1 MNFILRPVETLLER
15 LSLERKVLVL
25 LGFSMGLVMLVSA
38 VLMAWGVFAYY
49 ELSVSRSFD
58 NVQAELGTTLK
69 RQVAQSQ
76 RIVSELASDSAL
88 ALRLDSITALYG
100 SRDINIPDFV
110 SDQHAIVLRLAHVGF
125 TVKALVVAY
134 DRDGE
139 PLGYF
144 DSRGDHFAMGRFT
157 SPLFGQSTMGG
168 AEPLPTTAG
177 AGPLRPVLRSD
188 VALPANDRGLVWRM
202 VDGELTQAA
211 VAPVVAEFDD
221 KRRQVGYV
229 GIFVTKLSDDI
240 REAAGREGFEAL
252 WLLPGN
258 RRLGDATQI
267 PDDEVLRE
275 APDLAAQV
283 FAGNVA
289 TTASSLGRFGNWR
302 NYGRAFALSFAPE
315 FVGGRGR
322 LILLHDKVT
331 MRLRAVLVFL
341 LALLIP
347 LLACALAAV
356 PCLRLARRYVVKPVV
371 DLAGEIDAVK
381 DGRYVRNDA
390 DKPVLPENDEVVHVH
405 RVLGELADELGR
417 RERESWIWTSVFRKT
432 REAIFVTD
440 LDGNVAYVNQ
450 AFTDVSGTTEE
461 EAVNHP
467 VSFLRTGL
475 HDEAFYD
482 EMWQALRQHGHWAG
496 EVWDQRRDGTAYPQ
510 WLSMSAV
517 ANRDGVITNY
527 AGIFSDISERKAQ
540 EERISYMAHHDTLTG
555 LPNRAMLM
563 ERLRVALLHAERE
576 GHQVAVLFIDL
587 DRFKI
592 INDTLGHSVGD
603 GLLQTVAER
612 LKRAVR
618 ASDTVSRLGGDEF
631 IVLLYKVRAI
641 QDAERV
647 AEHILGVLAPTAR
660 VEGHEL
666 AITPSIGIAAYPENG
681 ADADELI
688 RNADVAMYHAK
699 AQGRNNY
706 QLFEPSLSETA
717 VESLSLEHAL
727 RCASDRDEFTLYYQ
741 PQIEVATR
749 KLVGVEALIRWE
761 SEEFGIVP
769 PGKFIRIAEECGLIL
784 QIGDWVLRESCRQ
797 RAEWNADGIGSF
809 PVAVNVS
816 ALQFRQ
822 PEFVRRVEEAMQL
835 YGIKADQLE
844 LELTESIVMHESG
857 VTAAALEKLKAMGIS
872 LAIDDFGTG
881 YSSLGYLKHLPIQKL
896 KIDGSFIRGI
906 ETDKADRAIVE
917 AIVSLGRA
925 LNLTLVAEGVEQ
937 RSTIT
942 LLGKLGCHVAQGYLY
957 CRPLPP
963 EDFVVW
969 YREFCSEG
977 RRLSVA

>member
-1 MNFILRPVETLLER
+1 MNFILRPVEALLQR

-38 VLMAWGVFAYY
+38 VLMAWGVLVYY

-58 NVQAELGTTLK
+58 NVQAELGTALK

-76 RIVSELASDSAL
+76 RIVSELAADSTL

-100 SRDINIPDFV
+100 RRDINAADFIA
-110 SDQHAIVLRLAHVGF
+110 DQQAIVLRLAHVGF
-125 TVKALVVAY
+125 TLKALVVAY

-144 DSRGDHFAMGRFT
+144 DSRGEHFAMGRFT
-157 SPLFGQSTMGG
+157 SPLFGQITTGG
-168 AEPLPTTAG
+168 AEPLPTNAG
-177 AGPLRPVLRSD
+177 AGPLRPVLRSEL
-188 VALPANDRGLVWRM
+188 ALPAYDRGLLWRM

-211 VAPVVAEFDD
+211 VAPVVAQFDD

-229 GIFVTKLSDDI
+229 GIFVTKVSEDI
-240 REAAGREGFEAL
+240 KEAAAREGFETL

-258 RRLGDATQI
+258 RRLGDVTQI
-267 PDDEVLRE
+267 PEDEVLRE
-275 APDLAAQV
+275 APDLATQV
-283 FAGNVA
+283 YTNHPV
-289 TTASSLGRFGNWR
+289 TTAASLGRFGNWR
-302 NYGRAFALSFAPE
+302 NYGRAFALSFVPE
-315 FVGGRGR
+315 FSGGRGR
-322 LILLHDKVT
+322 LILLHDKAT
-331 MRLRAVLVFL
+331 MRLRALLVFL
-341 LALLIP
+341 AALFVP

-356 PCLRLARRYVVKPVV
+356 PCLRLARRYIVKPVV
-371 DLAGEIDAVK
+371 ELAGEIDAVK
-381 DGRYVRNDA
+381 DGRYVRNEA
-390 DKPVLPENDEVVHVH
+390 EKPMLPENDEVVHVH

-440 LDGNVAYVNQ
+440 LEGNVVYVNQ

-461 EAVNHP
+461 EAVDRP
-467 VSFLRTGL
+467 ASFLRTGL
-475 HDEAFYD
+475 HDEAFYE
-482 EMWQALRQHGHWAG
+482 EMWQALRVHGHWAG

-510 WLSMSAV
+510 WLSMSPV
-517 ANRDGVITNY
+517 TNRDGAITNY

-631 IVLLYKVRAI
+631 IVMLYKVRSI

-681 ADADELI
+681 VDADELI

-727 RCASDRDEFTLYYQ
+727 RCAADRDEFTLYYQ

-761 SEEFGIVP
+761 SEEFGVVP

-835 YGIKADQLE
+835 YGIKAEQLE

-857 VTAAALEKLKAMGIS
+857 VTAAALEKLKTMGIS

-896 KIDGSFIRGI
+896 KVDGSFIRGI

-963 EDFVVW
+963 EDFVAW
-969 YREFCSEG
+969 YREFCGEG
-977 RRLSVA
+977 KRLSVA

>member
-1 MNFILRPVETLLER
+1 MNFILQPVETLLGK

-25 LGFSMGLVMLVSA
+25 LGLSMGLVMLVSA
-38 VLMAWGVFAYY
+38 VLVAWGVLAYY
-49 ELSVSRSFD
+49 ELSVSHSFD
-58 NVQAELGTTLK
+58 NVQAELGTALK
-69 RQVAQSQ
+69 RQDAQSQ
-76 RIVSELASDSAL
+76 RIVSELASDATL
-88 ALRLDSITALYG
+88 ALRLDSIAEQYG
-100 SRDINIPDFV
+100 RRDINAANFV
-110 SDQHAIVLRLAHVGF
+110 SDQQAIVLRLAHVGF
-125 TVKALVVAY
+125 SVKALVVAY

-144 DSRGDHFAMGRFT
+144 DSRAEHFAMGRFS
-157 SPLFGQSTMGG
+157 SPLFGQVMQGG
-168 AEPLPTTAG
+168 AEPLPSNAG
-177 AGPLRPVLRSD
+177 AGPLRPVLRAD
-188 VALPANDRGLVWRM
+188 LTLPTNDRGLQWRM
-202 VDGELTQAA
+202 VDGELTQAT
-211 VAPVVAEFDD
+211 VAPVIAQFDD
-221 KRRQVGYV
+221 KRRHVGYV
-229 GIFVTKLSDDI
+229 SIFVTRVSDDI
-240 REAAGREGFEAL
+240 REAAGREGFEAV
-252 WLLPGN
+252 WQLPGN
-258 RRLGDATQI
+258 RHLGDENRLPNDA
-267 PDDEVLRE
+267 VLRE
-275 APDLAAQV
+275 APDLAALVLAANQMTGE
-283 FAGNVA
+283 A
-289 TTASSLGRFGNWR
+289 SLGRFGDWH
-302 NYGRAFALSFAPE
+302 NYGRAFALSFAPD
-315 FVGGRGR
+315 FAGGTGR
-322 LILLHDKVT
+322 LILLHDKIT
-331 MRLRAVLVFL
+331 MRLRAMAVFL
-341 LALLIP
+341 AALLIP
-347 LLACALAAV
+347 LLACALAAA
-356 PCLRLARRYVVKPVV
+356 PCLRLARRFLVKPIVA
-371 DLAGEIDAVK
+371 LAGEIDAVK
-381 DGRYVRNDA
+381 DGRYVRNA
-390 DKPVLPENDEVVHVH
+390 SGALVVPENDEIMHVH
-405 RVLGELADELGR
+405 HVLGELADELDR

-450 AFTDVSGTTEE
+450 AFTDVSGSSEE
-461 EAVNHP
+461 EAVGQP
-467 VSFLRTGL
+467 ASFLRSGL
-475 HDEAFYD
+475 HDEAFYE
-482 EMWQALRQHGHWAG
+482 EMWQALRMHGYWAG

-517 ANRDGVITNY
+517 TDREGVITNY
-527 AGIFSDISERKAQ
+527 AGIFSDISERKEQ
-540 EERISYMAHHDTLTG
+540 EERISHMAHHDTLTG

-603 GLLQTVAER
+603 GLLKTVAER

-631 IVLLYKVRAI
+631 IVMLYKVRAI
-641 QDAERV
+641 EDAERV

-681 ADADELI
+681 ADAEELI

-706 QLFEPSLSETA
+706 QLYEPAMSETA

-727 RCASDRDEFTLYYQ
+727 RCAADRDEFTLYYQ

-761 SEEFGIVP
+761 SEEFGMVP
-769 PGKFIRIAEECGLIL
+769 PSRFIRIAEECGLIL

-797 RAEWNADGIGSF
+797 RAEWNADGIASF

-835 YGIKADQLE
+835 YGIKAEQLE

-857 VTAAALEKLKAMGIS
+857 VTEAALEKLKTMGIS

-942 LLGKLGCHVAQGYLY
+942 LLGKLGCHVAQGYFY

-963 EDFVVW
+963 DDFVAW
-969 YREFCSEG
+969 YREFSGEG
-977 RRLSVA
+977 KRLSVA

>member
-1 MNFILRPVETLLER
+1 MNFILRPVEALLQR

-25 LGFSMGLVMLVSA
+25 LGLSMVLVMLVSA

-49 ELSVSRSFD
+49 QLAVGRTFDSV
-58 NVQAELGTTLK
+58 QGELGTTLQ
-69 RQVAQSQ
+69 RQVSQSQ
-76 RIVSELASDSAL
+76 RIVNEVADDSML
-88 ALRLDSITALYG
+88 ALRLDSIAGLYG
-100 SRDINIPDFV
+100 SRDLNVADFV

-125 TVKALVVAY
+125 SVKALVVVY
-134 DRDGE
+134 DRDSE

-144 DSRGDHFAMGRFT
+144 DSRGEHFAMGRFA
-157 SPLFGQSTMGG
+157 SPLFGQAGG
-168 AEPLPTTAG
+168 AEPLPTNAG
-177 AGPLRPVLRSD
+177 AGPVRSVLRSE
-188 VALPANDRGLVWRM
+188 VALPAADKGLVWRM
-202 VDGELTQAA
+202 VDAELTQVA
-211 VAPVVAEFDD
+211 VAPVIARFEGL
-221 KRRQVGYV
+221 RRHVGYV
-229 GIFVTKLSDDI
+229 GIFVTKVSDDI
-240 REAAGREGFEAL
+240 KEAAARDGFDAL
-252 WLLPGN
+252 WLLPGSH
-258 RRLGDATQI
+258 RPGDAAQI
-267 PDDEVLRE
+267 PGEAMLRD
-275 APDLAAQV
+275 APDLAAQMRTGLNPV
-283 FAGNVA
+283 TSAA
-289 TTASSLGRFGNWR
+289 ALGRFDNWR
-302 NYGRAFALSFAPE
+302 YYGRVFTLSFGSE
-315 FVGGRGR
+315 FGGGRAR
-322 LILLHDKVT
+322 LILLHSKAS
-331 MRLRAVLVFL
+331 MRLRAMVAFFA
-341 LALLIP
+341 ALLIP
-347 LLACALAAV
+347 LLACALAAI
-356 PCLRLARRYVVKPVV
+356 PCLRLARRHLVRPVV
-371 DLAGEIDAVK
+371 ELAGEIDAVK
-381 DGRYVRNDA
+381 EGRYVRPDA
-390 DKPVLPENDEVVHVH
+390 DVVFPENDEVVHVH
-405 RVLGELADELGR
+405 RVLGELADELSR

-450 AFTDVSGTTEE
+450 AFTDVSGITEE
-461 EAVNHP
+461 EALNQP
-467 VSFLRTGL
+467 AGFLRTGL
-475 HDEAFYD
+475 HDDAFYE
-482 EMWQALRQHGHWAG
+482 EMWQALRLHGHWSG

-517 ANRDGVITNY
+517 ASREGVITNY

-576 GHQVAVLFIDL
+576 GHMVAVLFIDL

-631 IVLLYKVRAI
+631 IVMLYKVRAI
-641 QDAERV
+641 PDAERV

-666 AITPSIGIAAYPENG
+666 AITPSIVIAAYPDNG
-681 ADADELI
+681 ADAEELI

-727 RCASDRDEFTLYYQ
+727 RCAVDRDEFTLYYQ

-761 SEEFGIVP
+761 SEEFGVVP

-797 RAEWNADGIGSF
+797 RAEWNADGVGSF
-809 PVAVNVS
+809 PIAVNVS

-835 YGIKADQLE
+835 YGIKADQIE

-857 VTAAALEKLKAMGIS
+857 VTAAALERLKTMGIS

-896 KIDGSFIRGI
+896 KVDGSFIRGI

-942 LLGKLGCHVAQGYLY
+942 LLGKLGCHVAQGFFY

-963 EDFVVW
+963 EDFVAW
-969 YREFCSEG
+969 YREFSGEG